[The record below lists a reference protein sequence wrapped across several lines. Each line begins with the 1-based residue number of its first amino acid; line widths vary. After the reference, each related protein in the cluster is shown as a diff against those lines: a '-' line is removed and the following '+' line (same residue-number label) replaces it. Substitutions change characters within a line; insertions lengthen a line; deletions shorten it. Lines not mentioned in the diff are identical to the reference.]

1 MGPKEWYCNT
11 KGGELFGR
19 PLTEDLQE
27 ALSNEIKAQS
37 EKWMP
42 PRTYTGM
49 ERNNNGYDM
58 GKKSELWKFYDEDEI
73 FHQSDYKVWNQEPTK
88 GDDCAVVGLET
99 EFKVEEENCLIAHAC
114 ETPNLFYSNYDGFCL
129 SVVDDHKSYP
139 NAIGSCAEG
148 HLLKMRNLS
157 YVEPTIQA
165 FYNSKFNGGIYIGL
179 ELKDNGT
186 WIYNNGEEEKDVQTP
201 YGKHMF
207 ECGAVRLLEN
217 MTLSIISHPCFP
229 ERQWFLCEVYLLMN
243 ASA

>member
-1 MGPKEWYCNT
+1 MVAYYTSVGSTVLVTSYIRSCPDDFFRASNTTCLHIALPTSMGPKEWYCNT

-99 EFKVEEENCLIAHAC
+99 EFKVEEENCLIAHGLLC
-114 ETPNLFYSNYDGFCL
+114 NKNEFRKNISRYLFNGNLF
-129 SVVDDHKSYP
+129 
-139 NAIGSCAEG
+139 
-148 HLLKMRNLS
+148 LL
-157 YVEPTIQA
+157 IC
-165 FYNSKFNGGIYIGL
+165 FL
-179 ELKDNGT
+179 ED
-186 WIYNNGEEEKDVQTP
+186 IYNKSLNIPVVFHCD
-201 YGKHMF
+201 YF
-207 ECGAVRLLEN
+207 
-217 MTLSIISHPCFP
+217 
-229 ERQWFLCEVYLLMN
+229 
-243 ASA
+243 